1 MQRYCLENKR
11 LALLKKTGRNPW
23 GEGAGCPC
31 LSALQDLEE
40 IDPYDEAAAE
50 RRIGILIE
58 QGNYNEAVRYYQNFY
73 NKLAVDIGVQPS
85 DALKRLIRGI
95 GKRKHPAL
103 LSELKPVVCN
113 LSTASGCLMCRKQL
127 MEEGSLCFKRLPFCR
142 NALGYFSYPAP
153 SGKSHLWLSLW
164 RSLQMRLWN

>member
-11 LALLKKTGRNPW
+11 LALLKKLVEIY
-23 GEGAGCPC
+23 GEKGQDALC

-73 NKLAVDIGVQPS
+73 NKLAVDSG
-85 DALKRLIRGI
+85 
-95 GKRKHPAL
+95 KHPAL
-103 LSELKPVVCN
+103 LSELKRIVCN
-113 LSTASGCLMCRKQL
+113 LSTASGCLMC
-127 MEEGSLCFKRLPFCR
+127 
-142 NALGYFSYPAP
+142 
-153 SGKSHLWLSLW
+153 
-164 RSLQMRLWN
+164 